1 MNKLILFT
9 LLCLAITAK
18 AQLPMFDP
26 NKVNSIYVYMPKD
39 SMDKIYANPK
49 EKKYYQAWMVYTNGI
64 DKDTIDSIGIRA
76 RGNTSLISKKKSF
89 KISINFI
96 DTNREYKG
104 VRKLNLN
111 GNHNDPT
118 YVREYIFNDMYSKAG
133 LHKRRISFIKLYI
146 NDVYYGL
153 QSNVEEIDKQWLKDV
168 YNNASGNLYKCS
180 WGASLE
186 FQGASP
192 SVYRNMK
199 TGVERTYD
207 LQTNEAQ
214 DDYSDLVKLIQT
226 INASNNANYLQNL
239 DTIFNWRL
247 YMRNMA
253 MDVLTG
259 NWDNYYYNSSNY
271 MLYHDST
278 TKKFEFITID
288 TDNTF
293 GIDWDNIDWTTI
305 SPFAWVPT
313 NRIRPLAT
321 KLLQQTT
328 SRNLYI
334 YYLDSL
340 NKHIVNIDS
349 ARGLLDTIKNR
360 LLPFVAADSF
370 KNLDYGYTVTDF
382 KDGFD
387 QSTGKHDKTG
397 IKPFLIKRTSSIK
410 QILSTLQNS
419 EYDRPEKSIN
429 IWPNPVENTIYIDGK
444 NSIKSVVVY
453 NFAFQKVMEAPYNA
467 SGINVRMLPSGNYW
481 VQVITNTEAVI
492 TKSFLKQ

>member
-1 MNKLILFT
+1 MAF
-9 LLCLAITAK
+9 TAK
-18 AQLPMFDP
+18 AQLPLFDQ
-26 NKVNSIYVYMPKD
+26 NKVNSIYVYLPKD

-49 EKKYYQAWMVYTNGI
+49 EKKYYQALMVYTNGI

-104 VRKLNLN
+104 IRKLNLN

-118 YVREYIFNDMYSKAG
+118 YVREYIFNDMYVKAG

-168 YNNASGNLYKCS
+168 YNDASGNLYKCS

-207 LQTNEAQ
+207 LQTNEAL
-214 DDYSDLVKLIQT
+214 DDYSGLAKLIQT
-226 INASNNANYLQNL
+226 INASSNTNYLQNL

-271 MLYHDST
+271 MLYHDSA
-278 TKKFEFITID
+278 TKKFQFITID

-293 GIDWDNIDWTTI
+293 GIDWDNVDWTAI
-305 SPFAWVPT
+305 SPFAWVPA

-334 YYLDSL
+334 HYLDSL

-370 KNLDYGYTVTDF
+370 KNLDYGYTLTDF

-419 EYDRPEKSIN
+419 AFNRSTTDI
-429 IWPNPVENTIYIDGK
+429 IILPNPAVNAIYI
-444 NSIKSVVVY
+444 NSKQPVKSFIIY
-453 NFAFQKVMEAPYNA
+453 NFAFQKIMGAAYSS
-467 SGINVRMLPSGNYW
+467 SGINISDLPSGTYW
-481 VQVITNTEAVI
+481 AQVLTNSGAITT
-492 TKSFLKQ
+492 TSFIKQ